1 MFSKFMDLIRFYNDS
16 SHNLAAEEMDRHDEA
31 LRETIKKL
39 WPISGKKM
47 VSLLVPPNEGESFCV
62 QSHSLAERSLP

>member
-1 MFSKFMDLIRFYNDS
+1 MILLKI
-16 SHNLAAEEMDRHDEA
+16 LAAEEMDRHDEA

-47 VSLLVPPNEGESFCV
+47 VSLLVPPNEGQILCIRSN
-62 QSHSLAERSLP
+62 SLAERSLL